1 MKSNRTSVLAS
12 RLFPTRQIGRLAS
25 LRGFTLIEL
34 MIVIAIVAILAT
46 LAVPSFNEAVLGSKL
61 NSVANNFVA
70 SAQLA
75 RSEAIKRNAPV
86 TLCASS
92 DGSTCS
98 GAWKDGWVVL
108 LADNTVIHTQAAFPN
123 GFLMSEENGITSI
136 NFKST
141 GVGATPVRLTVCR
154 AAPTVGSRQR
164 TVTLSVTG
172 RPGVK
177 SVTGATTC
185 S

>member
-1 MKSNRTSVLAS
+1 MKLNRTPVVAS
-12 RLFPTRQIGRLAS
+12 RLFPIRQIGRLAS

-34 MIVIAIVAILAT
+34 MITIAIVAILAT
-46 LAVPSFNEAVLGSKL
+46 LAVPSFNEAILGSKL
-61 NSVANNFVA
+61 NSMANNFVA

-108 LADNTVIHTQAAFPN
+108 LADNTVIHTQAAFPA
-123 GFLMSEENGITSI
+123 GFVMSEDNGITSI
-136 NFKST
+136 NFQST
-141 GVGATPVRLTVCR
+141 GVGATPVSLTVCR

-164 TVTLSVTG
+164 TVTLSATG
-172 RPGVK
+172 RPAVK

>member
-1 MKSNRTSVLAS
+1 MLAAPTPVGRS
-12 RLFPTRQIGRLAS
+12 RQRQC
-25 LRGFTLIEL
+25 GFTLIEL
-34 MIVIAIVAILAT
+34 MVTVSIAAILAAI
-46 LAVPSFNEAVLGSKL
+46 AVPSFNEVMLGSKL
-61 NSVANNFVA
+61 NSMTNNFVA

-123 GFLMSEENGITSI
+123 GFLMSEVGGITSI
-136 NFKST
+136 NFQST
-141 GVGATPVRLTVCR
+141 GVGATPVTLTVCR

-164 TVTLSVTG
+164 TISLSATG
-172 RPGVK
+172 RPEVK
-177 SVTGATTC
+177 RVTGASTC